1 MAVAGREEARR
12 VPISVAR
19 AVTTFVLSGLVV
31 LLLVGVGGV
40 LVLRRIGTTEAYREA
55 EKIAVLASRI
65 VEGRLD
71 DGIVTGTAD
80 GLLALDELVN
90 GGVLTDPIVRVKLL
104 ERDGRVLYYSD
115 APELIGS
122 VRPVDAE
129 ELDALNGSGVVT
141 EQVDLSLPEN
151 ELERGFGPLLQV
163 SMPVA
168 TPNGTPLLFQ
178 ASLRFDSVAAS
189 GRELWTA
196 FLPVLAV
203 ALVALA
209 LLQIPLAVRLARRVR
224 DSQRERERLLRRAI
238 EASDLERRRI
248 ASDLHDGTV
257 QELAGLSMS
266 LAAEADSVA
275 ATDPEAAEV
284 LRAGAAKARR
294 GVRSLRSV
302 VMGIDPPNVRRAG
315 LPAALSDLATPLAGE
330 GIAAEVEVRNGL
342 ALSPGAEALVF
353 RAAREALRNVASHAR
368 ATRVGVRVT
377 SDDGHVVLE
386 VEDDGVGFSSDR
398 ASAARANGHIGL
410 DLLHDLAQDAGG
422 TVEVSSSPG
431 GGTRVRVKV
440 PAG

>member
-1 MAVAGREEARR
+1 MASLDGRRARHEP
-12 VPISVAR
+12 VSVSR
-19 AVTTFVLSGLVV
+19 AVLAFALSGLVV
-31 LLLVGVGGV
+31 LVLVGVGGV
-40 LVLRRIGTTEAYREA
+40 LVLRRISTTEAYREA
-55 EKIAVLASRI
+55 EKVAAVAARI
-65 VEGRLD
+65 VQRRLD
-71 DGIVTGTAD
+71 DGIVRGTAD
-80 GLLALDELVN
+80 SLLAIDALVN
-90 GGVLTDPIVRVKLL
+90 GGVLIDPIVRVKILD
-104 ERDGRVLYYSD
+104 RDGRVLYYSD
-115 APELIGS
+115 APELIGTA
-122 VRPVDAE
+122 RPVDAE
-129 ELDALNGSGVVT
+129 ELATLDGSGVVT
-141 EQVDLSLPEN
+141 EQVDLSRPEN

-168 TPNGTPLLFQ
+168 TPNGTVLLLQ

-209 LLQIPLAVRLARRVR
+209 LLQIPLAVRLARRVS
-224 DSQRERERLLRRAI
+224 DSRRERERLLGRAI

-275 ATDPEAAEV
+275 ATDPEAAEA
-284 LRAGAAKARR
+284 LRAGAARARR

-315 LPAALSDLATPLAGE
+315 LPAALSDLAAPLAGE
-330 GIAAEVEVRNGL
+330 GIAAKVEVPKGL
-342 ALSPGAEALVF
+342 ALAPEAEALVF
-353 RAAREALRNVASHAR
+353 RAAREALRNVASHAH

-386 VEDDGVGFSSDR
+386 VVDDGVGFSPHRPSE
-398 ASAARANGHIGL
+398 ARANGHIGL
-410 DLLHDLAQDAGG
+410 DLLHDLAHDAGG
-422 TVEVSSSPG
+422 TVDVSSSPG
-431 GGTRVRVKV
+431 GGTRVRVEV
-440 PAG
+440 PAR

>member
-1 MAVAGREEARR
+1 MASLDGRRARHEP
-12 VPISVAR
+12 VSVSR
-19 AVTTFVLSGLVV
+19 AVITFALSGLVV

-40 LVLRRIGTTEAYREA
+40 LVLRRISTTEAYREA
-55 EKIAVLASRI
+55 EKVAAVAARI
-65 VEGRLD
+65 VQRRLD

-80 GLLALDELVN
+80 SLLAIDALVN
-90 GGVLTDPIVRVKLL
+90 GGVLTDPIVRVKIID
-104 ERDGRVLYYSD
+104 RDGRVLYYSD
-115 APELIGS
+115 APELIGT
-122 VRPVDAE
+122 VRRVDAE
-129 ELDALNGSGVVT
+129 ELAAIDGTGVVT

-163 SMPVA
+163 SMPVT

-203 ALVALA
+203 ALLALA

-275 ATDPEAAEV
+275 ATDPEAAEA
-284 LRAGAAKARR
+284 LRVGAAKARR

-315 LPAALSDLATPLAGE
+315 LPAALSDLAAPLAGE
-330 GIAAEVEVRNGL
+330 GIAAEVEVPNGL
-342 ALSPGAEALVF
+342 ALSPDAEALVF
-353 RAAREALRNVASHAR
+353 RAAREALRNVVSHAH

-386 VEDDGVGFSSDR
+386 VEDDGVGFSSVR
-398 ASAARANGHIGL
+398 ASEARANGHIGL
-410 DLLHDLAQDAGG
+410 DLLNDLAHDAGG

-431 GGTRVRVKV
+431 GGTRVRVEV
-440 PAG
+440 PAR